1 MSIMPQQPAPPQ
13 VARIPAI
20 WQYRARR
27 NYFDAMANEYTRIM
41 VHRARLTETDRSRRR
56 QFEVGKQYAHT
67 AAEMIASDNPL
78 ERMVGEQ
85 AFQGW
90 LYDYNAAIAQ
100 YAAGS

>member
-1 MSIMPQQPAPPQ
+1 
-13 VARIPAI
+13 
-20 WQYRARR
+20 
-27 NYFDAMANEYTRIM
+27 
-41 VHRARLTETDRSRRR
+41 
-56 QFEVGKQYAHT
+56 
-67 AAEMIASDNPL
+67 MIASDNPL